1 MVFRKYRAVKQWGK
15 MDTRIFK
22 EIYNSRNKRKMPA
35 FEVPEAV
42 KALGVP
48 IFEPNEVFTQ
58 TNRKKNIIEQARSLA
73 EGEVRV
79 CYYFSKLF

>member
-35 FEVPEAV
+35 FEVPDAV

-48 IFEPNEVFTQ
+48 VFEPNEIFQ
-58 TNRKKNIIEQARSLA
+58 LSNRKNLVEQAKNELK
-73 EGEVRV
+73 VRKKPKK
-79 CYYFSKLF
+79 SQK